1 MAIIKMKPPRC
12 GKMIGL
18 SYLLNY
24 IMNDA
29 KTDEKLIFA
38 QNCNADSAY
47 SEMVLTKEQ
56 WNKNNGRQ
64 YCHIIQSFDPKEN
77 ISAETAHEIGK
88 RLMQEFPQ
96 FEGFEIVMATHK
108 DKHHLHNHYAINS
121 VNSVTGYKWEQRA
134 RDLYALKECSN
145 KLCAEYGLPQINL
158 GTNKEN
164 KSYGEWRNRKSN
176 SSWKQRL
183 ERDIRICLNN
193 CVSREEFFHAM
204 NSYGYSVTWTN
215 ERKYVTFK
223 IPNGEKCR
231 NIKLSNPEYFSK
243 ENMQGILDR
252 NYRKNT
258 KLYFAPHQEHFI
270 KFLAD
275 TFGQDVSIP
284 AFVNAPCFEGLS
296 NVEIEILMAKYIWAI
311 EETSADKEYMQ
322 AEANRKQELDTFLNV
337 LDELLEIYCEYN
349 FENPEEEIPQYENDD
364 DEEDYEL

>member
-1 MAIIKMKPPRC
+1 MAIIKMKPPKC

-24 IMNDA
+24 IMNEA
-29 KTDEKLIFA
+29 KTDETLIFA

-47 SEMVLTKEQ
+47 AEMVLTKEL
-56 WNKNNGRQ
+56 WNKTNGRQ

-77 ISAETAHEIGK
+77 VSAEQAHEIGK
-88 RLMQEFPQ
+88 KLMQEFSQ

-108 DKHHLHNHYAINS
+108 DKYHLHNHYAINS

-145 KLCAEYGLPQINL
+145 KLCAEYGLSQINL
-158 GTNKEN
+158 GTNKKN

-176 SSWKQRL
+176 SSWKQKL
-183 ERDIRICLNN
+183 ECDIRICLNN
-193 CVSREEFFHAM
+193 CKSREAFFHAM

-223 IPNGEKCR
+223 LSNGEKCR

-243 ENMQGILDR
+243 ENMQGVLDR

-258 KLYFAPHQEHFI
+258 KLYFASRQDDFI
-270 KFLAD
+270 RFLAD
-275 TFGQDVSIP
+275 TFGQDVSVP
-284 AFVNAPCFEGLS
+284 AFVDAPSLEGIS
-296 NVEIEILMAKYIWAI
+296 NVEIEILMAKYIWAM
-311 EETSADKEYMQ
+311 EEISANKEYMQ
-322 AEANRKQELDTFLNV
+322 EEANRKQELDDFLNI

-349 FENPEEEIPQYENDD
+349 FKNPEPEVTQYEKDD
-364 DEEDYEL
+364 EEEDYEL